1 MRFAGRS
8 PSTVVAALLAVALL
22 VLGTACSSGDG
33 SAPSDERGGPSGPS
47 GSGDSER
54 DQHEEPRLDIDPRS
68 FYENYQSSEGD
79 MAASGAPTTAAP
91 APNGGAGSGSSSQT
105 NRSTAA
111 DGLTAEA
118 GPSAPPAPSAPTDIA
133 PPEPGPEPG
142 PLPPTPEPTEPGF
155 LDDNTFTDSGDNP
168 FVATSDDPR
177 STFGL
182 DVDTGS
188 YTVGRTFL
196 TEGYRPDPASVR
208 TEEWVNA
215 FGYDY
220 EPPSDGD
227 LAVHVDG
234 APAPF
239 TSDGTRLVRVGVQGR
254 TVTRQDRPEAA
265 ITLVVDTSGSMD
277 IRERLGLVQST
288 LALLALELKDSDT
301 VSVVTFDD
309 DAQVILPPTPAE
321 DAERIVASIGQL
333 TPSGGTNMDAG
344 LREGYAQARSAFRPG
359 AINTVVLASDGV
371 ANLGIT
377 GTDPLSDLVRSE
389 GQDGISLVTVG
400 YGMGN
405 YNDTLMEQLAD
416 RGDGFY
422 SYVDTY
428 EEAERLFTTSLTS
441 TLTVIAS
448 EARAQVAFDPETVAS
463 YRLVG
468 YENRDIADDSFRDDS
483 VDAGELGAGHTVTAL
498 YEVRLAAGVDED
510 DDASLG
516 RVTVRHRPA
525 GEDSFVEDDV
535 SFALGDLAPRFSSA
549 SASLRLAG
557 SVAAFAELL
566 AGQPVATERGVTL
579 DGLDELVAGIVADTG
594 ESPGSDGSPRAGRGE
609 DAGEGIA
616 VGEPAPNGRR
626 APDAPDAPD
635 DAPPADEPILD
646 SSGRPGAAELAHLID
661 LARSATEPAPGAV
674 PGS

>member
-8 PSTVVAALLAVALL
+8 LSVAVLAVLL
-22 VLGTACSSGDG
+22 VVGGACSSGG
-33 SAPSDERGGPSGPS
+33 GAGPRDERSAR
-47 GSGDSER
+47 SGDSER
-54 DQHEEPRLDIDPRS
+54 DEHEEPRLDIDPRS
-68 FYENYQSSEGD
+68 FYENYQSQGDD
-79 MAASGAPTTAAP
+79 MATSGGPTTAAP
-91 APNGGAGSGSSSQT
+91 GAGSAPQS
-105 NRSTAA
+105 NRSSAA

-118 GPSAPPAPSAPTDIA
+118 APSAPTDIG
-133 PPEPGPEPG
+133 PPEPGPVPV
-142 PLPPTPEPTEPGF
+142 PPTPDPAEPGF
-155 LDDNTFTDSGDNP
+155 LDDNTFTDPGANP
-168 FVATSDDPR
+168 FVATSDDAR
-177 STFGL
+177 STFAL

-220 EPPSDGD
+220 DPPSGDGDGAGDGD

-239 TSDGTRLVRVGVQGR
+239 ASDGTRLVRVGVQGR
-254 TVTRQDRPEAA
+254 AVSREDRPEAA

-288 LALLALELKDSDT
+288 LALLALELRDTDT

-309 DAQVILPPTPAE
+309 DARVILPPTPAD

-377 GTDPLSDLVRSE
+377 GTDPLSDLVRRE
-389 GQDGISLVTVG
+389 GQEGISLVTVG

-448 EARAQVAFDPETVAS
+448 EARAQVAFDPATVAS

-498 YEVRLAAGVDED
+498 YEVRLAAGVE

-525 GEDSFVEDDV
+525 GSDSFVEQDVDV
-535 SFALGDLAPRFSSA
+535 SLDDLAPRFSSA
-549 SASLRLAG
+549 SPSLRLAG

-566 AGQPVATERGVTL
+566 AGRPVAVERGITL
-579 DGLDELVAGIVADTG
+579 DGLDELVAGVLPDAG
-594 ESPGSDGSPRAGRGE
+594 ERP
-609 DAGEGIA
+609 GEGIA

-626 APDAPDAPD
+626 APADAPD

-646 SSGRPGAAELAHLID
+646 SSGRPGATELAHLID
-661 LARSATEPAPGAV
+661 LARSATAPAPGEV

>member
-1 MRFAGRS
+1 MRFAGR
-8 PSTVVAALLAVALL
+8 PSSLVAVALVTAGLL
-22 VLGTACSSGDG
+22 VLGSACSSGGG
-33 SAPSDERGGPSGPS
+33 STRPDERGAPA
-47 GSGDSER
+47 GDSER
-54 DQHEEPRLDIDPRS
+54 DEREEPRLDIDPRS
-68 FYENYQSSEGD
+68 FYDNYQSAGED
-79 MAASGAPTTAAP
+79 MATAAP
-91 APNGGAGSGSSSQT
+91 APAPAPAPQT

-111 DGLTAEA
+111 DGFAEA
-118 GPSAPPAPSAPTDIA
+118 APSAPADIA
-133 PPEPGPEPG
+133 PPEPRPG
-142 PLPPTPEPTEPGF
+142 PVPPGPDPAEPGF
-155 LDDNTFTDSGDNP
+155 LEDNTFTDPGTNP
-168 FVATSDDPR
+168 FVATSDDAR

-196 TEGYRPDPASVR
+196 TEGHRPDPASVR

-220 EPPSDGD
+220 DPPGDGDDGGGDD

-239 TSDGTRLVRVGVQGR
+239 ASDGTRLVRVGVQGR
-254 TVTRQDRPEAA
+254 SVFRRDRPEAA

-288 LALLALELKDSDT
+288 LALLALELRDTDT

-309 DAQVILPPTPAE
+309 DARVILPPTPAE

-333 TPSGGTNMDAG
+333 TPSGGTNMEAG
-344 LREGYAQARSAFRPG
+344 LREGYTQAQSAFRPG

-377 GTDPLSDLVRSE
+377 GTDPLSELVRRE
-389 GQDGISLVTVG
+389 GQEGISLVTVG

-468 YENRDIADDSFRDDS
+468 YENRDLADDSFRDDS

-498 YEVRLAAGVDED
+498 YEVRLASGVR

-516 RVTVRHRPA
+516 RVSVRHRPA
-525 GEDSFVEDDV
+525 GSESFVEQDV
-535 SFALGDLAPRFSSA
+535 EISLDDLAPRFPSA
-549 SASLRLAG
+549 SPSLRLAG

-566 AGQPVATERGVTL
+566 AGQPVATERGVSL
-579 DGLDELVAGIVADTG
+579 DGLDELVAGILAETG
-594 ESPGSDGSPRAGRGE
+594 
-609 DAGEGIA
+609 AGERA
-616 VGEPAPNGRR
+616 AEPAGE
-626 APDAPDAPD
+626 
-635 DAPPADEPILD
+635 PPADEPILD

-661 LARSATEPAPGAV
+661 LARSATDPAPGVV